1 MDELQGF
8 YEEYSENNVVCI
20 AMKQAVDAGL
30 QLRPSDLDFLE
41 IMADYCEKEDEFSS
55 PKVESEEM
63 IYPKELLDELSQVYT
78 NEPPLHLNH
87 RCIPM
92 PFIPNEE
99 EPEMSFIIQ
108 YEEEPETSLII
119 QYGPIQ

>member
-1 MDELQGF
+1 MDELQDF
-8 YEEYSENNVVCI
+8 YEEYSENNATCI

-30 QLRPSDLDFLE
+30 QLRASDLDLLE
-41 IMADYCEKEDEFSS
+41 IMADYCEEEVEFSS
-55 PKVESEEM
+55 PKAEFEEV

-78 NEPPLHLNH
+78 NKSPLY
-87 RCIPM
+87 RQFGCASM

-99 EPEMSFIIQ
+99 ELSVFF
-108 YEEEPETSLII
+108 TI